1 METSLYES
9 DEDAH
14 LNDRIAKIR
23 EAEAQEKLRVK
34 TAALKRKLAMRVGSP
49 VGTSKKAQPGS
60 SQTVRA
66 VVEPPPKKNKPVKTS
81 TRPVLT
87 PPAGIA
93 KIVDIDDLSV
103 LNTSNVDD
111 EDLLQLSY
119 NNPAGMDSVIKPTT
133 PASGG
138 QGQRPYT
145 IPKKD
150 KTSDILPQRF
160 WPSDMAASQI
170 DKLSVDQ
177 VHALKKLELDEMS
190 LKKEDDLPGLV
201 IKPTELYLPEV
212 QAEGGI
218 HDFVKKIAPASM
230 LHFPIGPPDDWWE
243 NVPVEWKTVTG
254 KVLSF
259 CPHFLVLI
267 KTLV

>member
-1 METSLYES
+1 MCTS
-9 DEDAH
+9 
-14 LNDRIAKIR
+14 
-23 EAEAQEKLRVK
+23 EK
-34 TAALKRKLAMRVGSP
+34 T
-49 VGTSKKAQPGS
+49 QPGS
-60 SQTVRA
+60 SQTVRV
-66 VVEPPPKKNKPVKTS
+66 VVEPPPKKRNKPVKTS

-87 PPAGIA
+87 PPPGIA

-111 EDLLQLSY
+111 EDLLHLSY
-119 NNPAGMDSVIKPTT
+119 SNPAGMDSVTKPTT

-138 QGQRPYT
+138 QNQRPYT

-177 VHALKKLELDEMS
+177 VHALRKLELDEMS

-212 QAEGGI
+212 QAEGGP

-243 NVPVEWKTVTG
+243 NVPIEWKTVTG
-254 KVLSF
+254 KLLF
-259 CPHFLVLI
+259 FPRFLVLI